1 MSTRFGG
8 SVFISRSRCMGVKNN
23 FGNNTH
29 DRQKCKIPPQEEE
42 HLMTSQR
49 HGKEVIHSTLSR
61 GTTVYMCTKWQYLQ
75 QPRYHMF
82 TKLKR
87 ISLMFLFGKNWY
99 FQNKPS
105 SQQFHRKFV
114 WFTHFN
120 WVILLYRYFTLMEVS
135 C

>member
-1 MSTRFGG
+1 
-8 SVFISRSRCMGVKNN
+8 MGDKNN
-23 FGNNTH
+23 FGNNTQ
-29 DRQKCKIPPQEEE
+29 DRQKCKTPPQEED

-82 TKLKR
+82 TELKR
-87 ISLMFLFGKNWY
+87 ISPMFLFGKNWY

-105 SQQFHRKFV
+105 SQQFHKNFV
-114 WFTHFN
+114 WFTALSIFHTDGGP
-120 WVILLYRYFTLMEVS
+120 LLTVGVLLL
-135 C
+135 